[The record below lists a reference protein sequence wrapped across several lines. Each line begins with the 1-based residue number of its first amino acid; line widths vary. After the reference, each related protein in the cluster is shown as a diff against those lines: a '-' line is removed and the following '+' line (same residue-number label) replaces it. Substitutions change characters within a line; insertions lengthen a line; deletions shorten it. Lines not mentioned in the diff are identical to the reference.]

1 MLYVRRILIGLQERA
16 RLLRRFVLA
25 GISTKAK
32 SLSCIDL
39 GLLCTRKAHGTT
51 CTKVLFVSPTW
62 TSFHYAPV
70 TWSHVLS
77 HSTRSNVYFCFTILH
92 LNALFILAN
101 LMN

>member
-39 GLLCTRKAHGTT
+39 GLLCTRKHMAQLAQRCYLFLPLGLQFTMHPSHGVMSFLTAHVPM
-51 CTKVLFVSPTW
+51 CIFVSQFCISMHY
-62 TSFHYAPV
+62 SF
-70 TWSHVLS
+70 WQ
-77 HSTRSNVYFCFTILH
+77 I
-92 LNALFILAN
+92 
-101 LMN
+101 